1 MIKDASVSS
10 QRRYCAIANRKRRAE
25 KVSVGSLV
33 WVKSETPLPGTC
45 TKLNAKWKGPY
56 QVSEVIRDGQLYV
69 MKDPYSGKL
78 VQRAADKVKPYVS
91 RSEIIP
97 EMEENQSDE
106 LEEEEEEEDHDLPPR
121 RRRPP
126 RRLIEEC

>member
-1 MIKDASVSS
+1 M
-10 QRRYCAIANRKRRAE
+10 ANRKRRAE

-45 TKLNAKWKGPY
+45 TKLNAKWRGPY
-56 QVSEVIRDGQLYV
+56 RVSEVIRDGQVYV
-69 MKDPYSGKL
+69 VEDPYSGKL
-78 VQRAADKVKPYVS
+78 LQRAAEKVKPYVS

-97 EMEENQSDE
+97 ELEEDQTDE
-106 LEEEEEEEDHDLPPR
+106 FVEEEEEQDYALPPR
-121 RRRPP
+121 RRQPP